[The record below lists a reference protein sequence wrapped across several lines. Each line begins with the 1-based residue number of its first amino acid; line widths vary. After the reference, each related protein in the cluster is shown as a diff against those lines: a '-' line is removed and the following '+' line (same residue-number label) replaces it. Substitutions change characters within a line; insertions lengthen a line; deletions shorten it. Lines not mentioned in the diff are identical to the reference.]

1 MSAVAACMSRTGGS
15 PHPLSPA
22 GPRMLVSRGA
32 QARCNDETW
41 GSVNIR
47 DYALVLRKRWRLIAL
62 CALLALTAALLATLA
77 AAPKYRASAQL
88 FVSTTSS
95 AEGNVSGLNQ
105 GGQFAQQRVKSYADI
120 VDSPPVTE
128 AVIREL
134 GLSVSPRELSDA
146 IEASAPLD
154 TVLINVDVLSAD
166 PAQAQRIANGVAQQF
181 TLVASELETPEGQQA
196 SPVKVSVVRTAEL
209 PDAPVS
215 PRPKLNIALGLL
227 VGLAIGVGAAVL
239 RETLDTSLNGAEEI
253 QQALDLPTLGLIAF
267 DPDAEKRPLIVH
279 VDPQSARAEAFRQLR
294 TNLQFVDVDRKPRS
308 IVVTSSVPSE
318 GKSTTTCNLAIALTQ
333 AGLRVILV
341 EADLRRP
348 RLAGYLGI
356 EGAVGLTDALVGRA
370 DLDDLLQAWGDGNL
384 QVLASGPTPPNPSE
398 LLGSEQMGELLR
410 DLESR
415 CDLVLL
421 DAPPLLPVT
430 DAAVLTAHAS
440 GAIVVIRSG
449 RTTREQATRAVEI
462 LRGVDAHVYGAV
474 INMVPTKGPGA
485 DKYGYYG
492 YGYASTAPV
501 VDLPPRR
508 TRTRAPAERDGD
520 GVARTVT
527 ESPTQTV
534 LPGSAPFADRR

>member
-1 MSAVAACMSRTGGS
+1 V
-15 PHPLSPA
+15 
-22 GPRMLVSRGA
+22 
-32 QARCNDETW
+32 D
-41 GSVNIR
+41 IR
-47 DYALVLRKRWRLIAL
+47 DYALVLRKRWRLIVL
-62 CALLALTAALLATLA
+62 CTLLAVAASLIATLA
-77 AAPKYRASAQL
+77 MTPKYQASAQL
-88 FVSTTSS
+88 FVSTSTGLES
-95 AEGNVSGLNQ
+95 NVSGLSA
-105 GGQFAQQRVKSYADI
+105 GGQFAQQRVKSYANI
-120 VDSPPVTE
+120 VDSPPVTD
-128 AVIREL
+128 AVIEEL
-134 GLSVSPRELSDA
+134 QLSTSSRQLAES
-146 IEASAPLD
+146 IEATAPLD
-154 TVLINVDVLSAD
+154 TVLITVDVTNVD
-166 PAQAQRIANGVAQQF
+166 PRQAQRIANSVAEQF
-181 TLVASELETPEGQQA
+181 TRVASDLETPEGQQS
-196 SPVKVSVVRTAEL
+196 SPVKVSVVRTADL
-209 PDAPVS
+209 PEAPVS
-215 PRPKLNIALGLL
+215 PRTKLNIALGLL
-227 VGLAIGVGAAVL
+227 VGLAVGVGAAVL
-239 RETLDTSLNGAEEI
+239 RETLDTSLKGAEEI
-253 QQALDLPTLGLIAF
+253 QQALDLPTLGLIAY

-279 VDPQSARAEAFRQLR
+279 VDPQSVRAEAFRQLR

-348 RLAGYLGI
+348 RLAGYLGL

-370 DLDDLLQAWGDGNL
+370 DLDDLLQSWGDGNL

-398 LLGSEQMGELLR
+398 LLGSEQMGELLE

-508 TRTRAPAERDGD
+508 TRTRRQAERSDGEMAPVRGD
-520 GVARTVT
+520 A
-527 ESPTQTV
+527 ELSAQTA
-534 LPGSAPFADRR
+534 LPGSAPYADRR